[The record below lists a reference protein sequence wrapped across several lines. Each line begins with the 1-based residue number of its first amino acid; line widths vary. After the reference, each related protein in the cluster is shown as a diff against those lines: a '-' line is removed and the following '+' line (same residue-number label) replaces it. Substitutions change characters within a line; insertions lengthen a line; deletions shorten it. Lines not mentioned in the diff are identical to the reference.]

1 MIGAAMMKAGGHVV
15 LLEGLKK
22 TGVFIVY
29 SPLVGLALG
38 MILMLLLMWIVF
50 RIKNVKATNK
60 VFRKLQ
66 LVFASVILL
75 ATSIAFV
82 LEVMHMIEIRN
93 INLPDLL
100 LLFIYLEVI
109 GMVTSYWRTLTIRL
123 TYPLFI
129 SITALSRLIILQKK
143 DIDPSTLVYEAGA
156 ILLLAIAIVILKF
169 RRSKFLGIKLDKDEI

>member
-1 MIGAAMMKAGGHVV
+1 MLMIN
-15 LLEGLKK
+15 
-22 TGVFIVY
+22 Y
-29 SPLVGLALG
+29 
-38 MILMLLLMWIVF
+38 
-50 RIKNVKATNK
+50 
-60 VFRKLQ
+60 FRKLQ

-82 LEVMHMIEIRN
+82 LEVIHMIEIRN

-169 RRSKFLGIKLDKDEI
+169 RRSKFLGIKSI